1 MIPMNDVT
9 ANPMGIVN
17 SCDHSA
23 SRGFLE
29 KREKS
34 GSLLKRF
41 GRHVNQAVM
50 TGYMVS
56 DTYTM
61 SVAKLAMDDIIPLT
75 IPQARSLPWIVLRL

>member
-9 ANPMGIVN
+9 ANPMGIVK

-23 SRGFLE
+23 SRGFFE

-34 GSLLKRF
+34 GSLLKGIER
-41 GRHVNQAVM
+41 VLNQVVM
-50 TGYMVS
+50 TGYMAS

-61 SVAKLAMDDIIPLT
+61 SVAKLAMDDIMPLT
-75 IPQARSLPWIVLRL
+75 IPQARSLPWTVLRL